1 MPLPDQPP
9 IQPHVH
15 TRGPSTVTRW
25 LAILLLLVAGALVYT
40 VLRQRASGRPSRS
53 NAEPRS
59 ITPPQGDLGQAEQQ
73 TIEMFDNSSPSVV
86 HITSLE
92 SRRSRLSFNVFDIP
106 QGTGTGFVWDT
117 DGHIVTNFHVVQHAD
132 HAEVTL
138 DDNTSWKAEIVGTAP
153 DKDLAVLH
161 IDAPAD
167 KLKPIAIGT
176 SANLRVG
183 QSVFAIGNPFGLD
196 HTLTTGVISGL
207 GREIQSVT
215 RRPIYDVIQTDAA
228 INPGN
233 SGGPLLDS
241 HGRLIGINTAIYS
254 PSGAYAG
261 IGFAV
266 PVDTVNLTVPTLIS
280 KGRITRPGLGIHI
293 GSDQMAHALNL
304 KGVIVFD
311 TQPGSAAAQA
321 GLKGIAGGAGGRWV
335 LGDVVVAIDG
345 NPVTTSSD
353 LFRVLDQHT
362 VGDTVKL
369 TLERNGRRR
378 DVKIT
383 LQALP
388 SPP

>member
-1 MPLPDQPP
+1 MNS
-9 IQPHVH
+9 
-15 TRGPSTVTRW
+15 RGPSAVTRW

-40 VLRQRASGRPSRS
+40 VLRQRASNRPSRPQ
-53 NAEPRS
+53 AEPRA
-59 ITPPQGDLGQAEQQ
+59 ITPPSGDLGQAEQQ
-73 TIEMFDNSSPSVV
+73 TIEMFDQSSPSVV

-117 DGHIVTNFHVVQHAD
+117 DGHIVTNFHVVQNAD
-132 HAEVTL
+132 KAEVTL
-138 DDNTSWKAEIVGTAP
+138 DDNTTWKAQIVGTAP

-241 HGRLIGINTAIYS
+241 GGRLIGINTAIYS

-266 PVDTVNLTVPTLIS
+266 PVDTVNLTVPQLIS

-311 TQPGSAAAQA
+311 VQPGSAAAQA

-335 LGDVVVAIDG
+335 LGDVIVAIDG
-345 NPVTTSSD
+345 NAVTASSD

-362 VGDTVKL
+362 VGDSVKL
-369 TLERNGRRR
+369 TLERDGRRR
-378 DVKIT
+378 DISVT

-388 SPP
+388 TPPSR